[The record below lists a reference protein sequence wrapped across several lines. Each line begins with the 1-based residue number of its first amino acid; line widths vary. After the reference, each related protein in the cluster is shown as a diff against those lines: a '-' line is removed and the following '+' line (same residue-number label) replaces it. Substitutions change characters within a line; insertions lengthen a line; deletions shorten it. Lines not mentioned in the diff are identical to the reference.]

1 MKTFQQYKT
10 KRMAQNPEFWKNY
23 PERFE
28 TFQLGVLLK
37 QARQEAGLTQ
47 EESGASVFRPLKQLF
62 PEMKNH
68 APDMRLALIE
78 KMAMILGK
86 RVHIVL
92 D

>member
-1 MKTFQQYKT
+1 MKRFQQYKQE
-10 KRMAQNPEFWKNY
+10 RIAQHPEFWEGY
-23 PERFE
+23 QERFE
-28 TFQLGVLLK
+28 SFKLGVLLK

-47 EESGASVFRPLKQLF
+47 EDLAQRLQTSTTVISKIE
-62 PEMKNH
+62 NH

-86 RVHIVL
+86 KVHIVL

>member
-1 MKTFQQYKT
+1 MNTFQQYKA
-10 KRMAQNPEFWKNY
+10 KRMAQNPEFWENY

-37 QARQEAGLTQ
+37 QARQEDGLTQ
-47 EESGASVFRPLKQLF
+47 EEVAQRLQTSKKVISRI
-62 PEMKNH
+62 ENH

>member
-47 EESGASVFRPLKQLF
+47 EEVAQRLQTSKTVISRI
-62 PEMKNH
+62 ENH